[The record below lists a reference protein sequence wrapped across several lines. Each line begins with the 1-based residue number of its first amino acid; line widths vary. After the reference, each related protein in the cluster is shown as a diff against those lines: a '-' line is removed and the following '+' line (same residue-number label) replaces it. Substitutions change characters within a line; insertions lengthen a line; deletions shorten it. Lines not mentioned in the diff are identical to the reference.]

1 MLRSSSIEM
10 KKLDRMRWISATF
23 GYEFVL
29 PHRVVYEPYA
39 ALVAFDEFRRHGHE
53 PSIRTDYKDGAE
65 QGFSLP
71 FVYPSATHEDFVRI
85 WNEWGDRLVY
95 IITEG
100 VSPEET
106 RCNVSAQRLS
116 QTSFLVEWDEGGC
129 AQRAWEHVCM
139 PLEHAFVE
147 AGDDVDHDAHFAL
160 DPTCDGH
167 YPIDPALG
175 PLRTL
180 RPRQLPS
187 RTSFE
192 RMVNR
197 IVALP
202 MSVDP
207 LTVYTVRQDGKI
219 VIW

>member
-1 MLRSSSIEM
+1 M
-10 KKLDRMRWISATF
+10 KKLDRLRWIATTF

-29 PHRVVYEPYA
+29 PYRVAYA
-39 ALVAFDEFRRHGHE
+39 PFEALTAIDEFRKRGHE
-53 PSIRTDYKDGAE
+53 PSIRTDYKDGAT
-65 QGFSLP
+65 QGFVLP

-85 WNEWGDRLVY
+85 WNMWGDRLVY

-106 RCNVSAQRLS
+106 RCNVSVLRLG
-116 QTSFLVEWDEGGC
+116 QTTFLVEWDNGGC
-129 AQRAWEHVCM
+129 AQRAWEHVHV

-147 AGDDVDHDAHFAL
+147 AGDDTEHEAHF
-160 DPTCDGH
+160 T
-167 YPIDPALG
+167 IDPVRGVVRA
-175 PLRTL
+175 L

-187 RTSFE
+187 RTEFE
-192 RMVNR
+192 RIVDR